1 VTPLATIATDAAP
14 AHTWVHYL
22 PIASTT
28 LCLLFLAVLLARAA
42 RRRWA
47 PHLVWWA
54 VGVFFYGLGT
64 AIESIITLRGNS
76 PLLNT
81 LWFWTGAILGGYPLA
96 TGSLYLLAP
105 RRLAHILTVISLAV
119 VVAASAC
126 VLMAPVDTAAA
137 TAAARPSGDFI
148 VHNWQWVRLLSIP
161 INLYAAV
168 FLIGGAAYSSLRFA
182 FPEHDPRTGAP
193 GPRNLPRAVGTGL
206 IAVGALLPGIGG
218 GMAKNGITEALYV
231 GEFLGIIL
239 IWIGYEVCVRAPRA
253 QVADSSQGTV
263 HSTHKG
269 K

>member
-1 VTPLATIATDAAP
+1 MSLAALAAIARP

-22 PIASTT
+22 PIASTS
-28 LCLLFLAVLLARAA
+28 LCLLFLAVLLSRAA

-64 AIESIITLRGNS
+64 AIESVITLHGNT

-105 RRLAHILTVISLAV
+105 RRLAHRLTGVSLVFV
-119 VVAASAC
+119 VVASIL
-126 VLMAPVDTAAA
+126 VLIAPVDASAADA
-137 TAAARPSGDFI
+137 VRPSGDFI
-148 VHNWQWVRLLSIP
+148 AHDWQWVRLLSP
-161 INLYAAV
+161 FINGYAAI
-168 FLIGGAAYSSLRFA
+168 FLIGGAAYSSIRFA
-182 FPEHDPRTGAP
+182 FPEHDPQTGATA
-193 GPRNLPRAVGTGL
+193 PRNLPRAVGTGL

-218 GMAKNGITEALYV
+218 GMAKGGITEALYI

-239 IWIGYEVCVRAPRA
+239 IWIGYVVCVRAPRPRG
-253 QVADSSQGTV
+253 ADSSQGTV
-263 HSTHKG
+263 HSSH
-269 K
+269 